1 MKKAL
6 ISLAL
11 CCFMVVGNAFVAKSF
26 AAQTDKPAVSEHEAH
41 AKQDA
46 SKSTESDSVTPQA
59 PDDTSK
65 NLQMMQEH
73 IDKMHNQME
82 KIKATTDPQ
91 ERQKLLEEYMATMMD
106 GMKMLKSL
114 PGCKMMSGKKGM
126 MGMMSKGEK
135 MPEGKMG
142 DKKPMAEGKGMMGM
156 MSGGQGMMMGME
168 DMMKCHKMM
177 EKKNAMMQGMVEGLI
192 TSTQMMLQM
201 KK

>member
-11 CCFMVVGNAFVAKSF
+11 CCFLVVGNSFVAKSF
-26 AAQTDKPAVSEHEAH
+26 AAQTDTPSVSEHAAH

-46 SKSTESDSVTPQA
+46 SKPQV

-65 NLQMMQEH
+65 NLQLMQEH
-73 IDKMHNQME
+73 IDKMHAQME
-82 KIKATTDPQ
+82 KIKATTNPQ
-91 ERQKLLEEYMATMMD
+91 ERQKLLEEYMTTMMD

-114 PGCKMMSGKKGM
+114 PGCKMMSEKKGM
-126 MGMMSKGEK
+126 MGMMSNGEK
-135 MPEGKMG
+135 MSEGKMSEGKMG
-142 DKKPMAEGKGMMGM
+142 DKKSMTEGKCMMGM
-156 MSGGQGMMMGME
+156 MSGGKGMMGME

-177 EKKNAMMQGMVEGLI
+177 EKKNEMMQGMFEGLI

>member
-1 MKKAL
+1 MKKTL

-11 CCFMVVGNAFVAKSF
+11 CCFLVVGTSFVSKSF

-41 AKQDA
+41 SKQDA
-46 SKSTESDSVTPQA
+46 SKPQA

-73 IDKMHNQME
+73 IDKMHAQME
-82 KIKATTDPQ
+82 KIKATSDPQ
-91 ERQKLLEEYMATMMD
+91 ERQKLLEEYMTTMMD

-114 PGCKMMSGKKGM
+114 PGCKMMSEKKGM

-135 MPEGKMG
+135 MAEGKMPEGKMD

-156 MSGGQGMMMGME
+156 MSGGQGMMGME

>member
-1 MKKAL
+1 M
-6 ISLAL
+6 
-11 CCFMVVGNAFVAKSF
+11 
-26 AAQTDKPAVSEHEAH
+26 T
-41 AKQDA
+41 
-46 SKSTESDSVTPQA
+46 
-59 PDDTSK
+59 
-65 NLQMMQEH
+65 
-73 IDKMHNQME
+73 
-82 KIKATTDPQ
+82 
-91 ERQKLLEEYMATMMD
+91 TMMD

-114 PGCKMMSGKKGM
+114 PGCKMMSEKKGM

-135 MPEGKMG
+135 MPEGNMS